1 MTYERYL
8 PVILSIF
15 LVFYGCA
22 SSNSGQHAG
31 SSMRVAVTGF
41 SVKTNN
47 TFGVKDIG
55 RKLNN
60 MFSTAL
66 SKNEHFVLIERAKI
80 DTVLNEQRFQ
90 LSDMVYPATAAEVG
104 KILNAQAIITGS
116 LNNIDCSLMNVAI
129 GLLAYCSSTINVRII
144 STETG
149 KTILTVS
156 KTGRSYTFGV
166 PVRITAEGK
175 TRDDILGVKRS
186 YEDMINSSL
195 RNAVEKAVS
204 AISEQI

>member
-1 MTYERYL
+1 M
-8 PVILSIF
+8 F

-22 SSNSGQHAG
+22 TSNSVQHTG
-31 SSMRVAVTGF
+31 SKLRVAVAGF
-41 SVKTNN
+41 SVKTYN

-60 MFSTAL
+60 MFSTSL

-80 DTVLNEQRFQ
+80 NAVLNEQRFQ
-90 LSDMVYPATAAEVG
+90 LTDMVDPATAAEVG
-104 KILNAQAIITGS
+104 KMLDAQAIITGS

-156 KTGRSYTFGV
+156 ETGRSYTFGV

-175 TRDDILGVKRS
+175 TRDDVLGIKRS

-195 RNAVEKAVS
+195 RNTVEKAVS